1 MRIEH
6 EFNEEFYEIIPKAI
20 SDGKIKWREEV
31 WDGLDRVGDAILA
44 GQKGTNKAKVVVR
57 VAPK

>member
-6 EFNEEFYEIIPKAI
+6 ELNEEFYEIIPKAI

-31 WDGLDRVGDAILA
+31 WDGLDQVGDAILA

-57 VAPK
+57 VASQ